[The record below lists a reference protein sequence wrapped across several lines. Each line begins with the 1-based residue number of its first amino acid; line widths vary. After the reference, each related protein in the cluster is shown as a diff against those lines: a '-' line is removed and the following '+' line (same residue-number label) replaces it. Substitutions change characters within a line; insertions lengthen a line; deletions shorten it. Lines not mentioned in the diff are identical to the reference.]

1 MKVIIVGSGNAAW
14 CTAAYFVKHNPN
26 VDLHLIKSPD
36 IPTIGVGESSVRSL
50 KSFFDLL
57 EIPESEWMEE
67 CDATYKFG
75 NIFKDWGVDNIYHLF
90 DMVDDIG
97 DLLLN
102 GIDPTD
108 TIQEAEENFDYHK
121 SGKVVSYHFD
131 AQKMHSYFE
140 KKFGDKINI
149 IIGTVDKVNV
159 NKNGID
165 NLILTDGSV
174 VEGDF
179 FVDSTGL
186 NRKLMKELPDYEFE
200 PNGLVQDRCVF
211 SPVPYQNKEEESYKY
226 LTTTA
231 KSAGWIFRTPIQSR
245 IGSGYVFSSQY
256 LSDEDAIKEFMEHW
270 DNRPTNPR
278 IIKFRNG
285 KLRKSLVQN
294 CVAIGLSSGIVD
306 PMESTAIGCT
316 CDSIFYISWGLNNGI
331 SDEDEEFFNEYTNKK
346 YDNIVDFVSFIYY
359 STNRDDSQFW
369 RDIKTES
376 RYPKRFIN
384 MVKLFEK
391 NGAPYV
397 LREDG
402 EIILGNRA
410 SEETCRAGDVFDVP
424 MWYLH
429 GKTKGLYE

>member
-200 PNGLVQDRCVF
+200 PNAWSRKGGDII
-211 SPVPYQNKEEESYKY
+211 SPLPAE
-226 LTTTA
+226 L
-231 KSAGWIFRTPIQSR
+231 GH
-245 IGSGYVFSSQY
+245 
-256 LSDEDAIKEFMEHW
+256 DA
-270 DNRPTNPR
+270 N
-278 IIKFRNG
+278 
-285 KLRKSLVQN
+285 
-294 CVAIGLSSGIVD
+294 
-306 PMESTAIGCT
+306 
-316 CDSIFYISWGLNNGI
+316 
-331 SDEDEEFFNEYTNKK
+331 
-346 YDNIVDFVSFIYY
+346 
-359 STNRDDSQFW
+359 
-369 RDIKTES
+369 
-376 RYPKRFIN
+376 
-384 MVKLFEK
+384 
-391 NGAPYV
+391 
-397 LREDG
+397 
-402 EIILGNRA
+402 
-410 SEETCRAGDVFDVP
+410 
-424 MWYLH
+424 
-429 GKTKGLYE
+429 